1 MKKILPYI
9 IIIIFIL
16 WLSSSIYL
24 YFSWFN
30 IEEFFLNNQY
40 WIEYKILFLVILYIL
55 RNYLFLPSTIV
66 ILTTWLILQD
76 FWLTLIISLVW
87 VWTWIIQTYFV
98 WYIFWE
104 SLKDKKEFK
113 AVKKYRKKIEENW
126 FKVLFLW
133 SLFPVVPVDILY
145 YSAWF
150 VKYNFFKFFIAGFF
164 GELPLIILY
173 CYLWIQAKKYIDYL
187 WYIIVWVFVG
197 FLIYLFIK
205 KQFFNK
211 KKEIWV

>member
-76 FWLTLIISLVW
+76 FWLTLIVSLVW

-150 VKYNFFKFFIAGFF
+150 VKYNFFKFFIAWFF
-164 GELPLIILY
+164 GELPLIVLY

-187 WYIIVWVFVG
+187 WYIIVWVFVW

-205 KQFFNK
+205 KQFFNN
-211 KKEIWV
+211 KKEVWV